1 MWRDLDGREH
11 PGAYQASDEQLVYS
25 TAISSFSTVERSLL
39 RSMTITYV

>member
-1 MWRDLDGREH
+1 MDADDL
-11 PGAYQASDEQLVYS
+11 ALSQASDEQLVYS